1 MRLFGHTGERLRP
14 SAGSTRLWIVLVLF
28 AAVGVTMTA
37 TASLTSPAHVVLV
50 RLVGLAVLA
59 LAALAAQAAQVAMAA
74 MAAPDGRVAVR
85 RAASPG
91 ELAEDADLTQTVRLL
106 RLHVRTLEATLETT
120 SADFGKLR
128 GELVQ
133 ERDDARA
140 DELQRVAVV
149 VRAMPRSTG
158 LLTDPMTV
166 DALARVEAAIRRLS
180 TSWSFERPPLAE
192 PLPGALRET
201 SHLPRA
207 EREPEIEPSAR
218 GATSLA
224 PDPAPRP
231 TVDTTI
237 LPVPAPA
244 LAPVLAPVHG
254 RRWHRGAPSPDKTHR

>member
-1 MRLFGHTGERLRP
+1 
-14 SAGSTRLWIVLVLF
+14 
-28 AAVGVTMTA
+28 VTMTA

-74 MAAPDGRVAVR
+74 VAAPDGRVAVH
-85 RAASPG
+85 RAARPA
-91 ELAEDADLTQTVRLL
+91 ELADDADLAQTVRLL

-128 GELVQ
+128 GEIVK
-133 ERDDARA
+133 ERDEARA

-158 LLTDPMTV
+158 PLTDPMTV
-166 DALARVEAAIRRLS
+166 DALARVEAAIRRLG

-192 PLPGALRET
+192 PLPGALRAT

-207 EREPEIEPSAR
+207 ERGPEIEPSER
-218 GATSLA
+218 GAASLA

-231 TVDTTI
+231 AVEKT
-237 LPVPAPA
+237 LPVPAPVA
-244 LAPVLAPVHG
+244 APAHG
-254 RRWHRGAPSPDKTHR
+254 RRWHRRRSVA